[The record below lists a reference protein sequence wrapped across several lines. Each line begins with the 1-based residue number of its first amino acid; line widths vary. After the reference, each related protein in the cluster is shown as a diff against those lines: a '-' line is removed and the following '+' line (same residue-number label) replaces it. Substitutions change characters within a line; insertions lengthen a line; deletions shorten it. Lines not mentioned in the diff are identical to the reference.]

1 MLRVGQVGGVAG
13 TGSLSN
19 GHAPGGMGL
28 YALRRKKGRFQ
39 NSVVDGYMANV
50 SWVALE
56 ISSATQMRSFPYED
70 YARRNTYC
78 FTPADSSTAK
88 SGLAQEK

>member
-19 GHAPGGMGL
+19 GHAPGGRGL

-39 NSVVDGYMANV
+39 NGVVDGYMANI

-56 ISSATQMRSFPYED
+56 TSSATSPTRITPGGTPTASP
-70 YARRNTYC
+70 
-78 FTPADSSTAK
+78 PADSSTAK
-88 SGLAQEK
+88 SGFAQEK

>member
-19 GHAPGGMGL
+19 GHAPGGRGL

-39 NSVVDGYMANV
+39 NGVVDAMANI
-50 SWVALE
+50 SWAALE
-56 ISSATQMRSFPYED
+56 TSSATQMRSFPYED
-70 YARRNTYC
+70 YARRNIYC
-78 FTPADSSTAK
+78 FTPADSSTAN

>member
-19 GHAPGGMGL
+19 GHAPGGRGI

-39 NSVVDGYMANV
+39 NGVVDAMANI
-50 SWVALE
+50 SWAALE
-56 ISSATQMRSFPYED
+56 TSSATQMRSFPYEITPGGTPT
-70 YARRNTYC
+70 ASP
-78 FTPADSSTAK
+78 PADSSTAK